1 MQFFSRT
8 ARMFPPP
15 QYLAMSGAGIDIG
28 SHSVKS
34 MVLAQQRAGCVL
46 QSYRET
52 PLAEGVVVDGDI
64 EQPDKMVELLRSLR
78 LRERI
83 RFAHASLS
91 ERKAYLYQTWVP
103 SSERNLRAAV
113 EFSLESHVPI
123 PPNDVVFDF
132 EVVQRD
138 GEGTHVSVTAY
149 AKRVIELYQQV
160 FNDAGITLRS
170 LEVESQ
176 ALGRAVLSP
185 EDKKHTTMVVD
196 FGKKTTRIAIFEHG
210 VVGFT
215 VTVDVGGETLTTAVM
230 KHFNVDADEAEKIK
244 NTRGFLEGGEN
255 RELYETLMATISVF
269 KDEVERHVTYWDSS
283 YEKEFTSHP
292 VESIILVGGNAN
304 LKGLPEYLS
313 RSLNVP
319 VRVGNVWTNA
329 FSFDRYVPALPHT
342 TSLEYAATVGLALRS
357 CNNKN
362 FL

>member
-1 MQFFSRT
+1 MQFFSHA

-15 QYLAMSGAGIDIG
+15 QYLSMGGAGIDIG
-28 SHSVKS
+28 THSVKS
-34 MVLAQQRAGCVL
+34 VVLTQQKAGCVL

-52 PLAEGVVVDGDI
+52 PLADGVVVDGDI
-64 EQPDKMVELLRSLR
+64 EQPEKMVELLRSLR

-91 ERKAYLYQTWVP
+91 ERKAYLYQTRVP
-103 SSERNLRAAV
+103 SSENNLRAAV

-123 PPNDVVFDF
+123 PPNEVVFDF
-132 EVVQRD
+132 EVVQR
-138 GEGTHVSVTAY
+138 GEEGTHVSVTAY

-176 ALGRAVLSP
+176 ALGRSVLSP
-185 EDKKHTTMVVD
+185 EDRKHTTMVVD
-196 FGKKTTRIAIFEHG
+196 FGKKTARIAIFERG

-215 VTVDVGGETLTTAVM
+215 VTVDVGGEALTTAVM
-230 KHFNVDADEAEKIK
+230 KHFNVDAEEAEKIK
-244 NTRGFLEGGEN
+244 NTRGFLEGGDN

-269 KDEVERHVTYWDSS
+269 KDEVERHITYWNSS
-283 YEKEFTSHP
+283 YEKGFTSHP
-292 VESIILVGGNAN
+292 VKSIILVGGNAN

-313 RSLNVP
+313 RSLSLP
-319 VRVGNVWTNA
+319 ARVGNVWTNA
-329 FSFDRYVPALPHT
+329 FSLDQYVPSLPRT
-342 TSLEYAATVGLALRS
+342 LSLEYAATVGLALRS